1 MKEMNDKS
9 IEHFESFVQET
20 AVQFDYPATPDFTAK
35 SFPREKAAR
44 SIITSPRLAWALAM
58 LALVL
63 AGMFMVPQVR
73 AAVFRI
79 FRAGAITIFQSEG
92 DSYQIQEENSEPFTP
107 FVSEFGEMVSLR
119 DAQDKLRN
127 SIFLPKDLA
136 EPNQFIVD
144 SAEAP
149 TMLVSLWL
157 DGDAPEISLYQ
168 IEVANFAAKGADI
181 VVQTQ
186 VNGQDAFWIEGPHV
200 IRLEDGSFES
210 WLFVEGNVL
219 IWWQGELTF
228 RLEGAENFEEA
239 IAIAESLEEIPVQK

>member
-1 MKEMNDKS
+1 MKDMNDKS
-9 IEHFESFVQET
+9 IEQIELFVQET
-20 AVQFDYPATPDFTAK
+20 AVQFEYPTTPDFTSH
-35 SFPREKAAR
+35 SFVREQATR
-44 SIITSPRLAWALAM
+44 SPVTSPKLAWALAM

-63 AGMFMVPQVR
+63 AGLFMVPQVR
-73 AAVFRI
+73 AAVLRI
-79 FRAGAITIFQSEG
+79 FQAGAITIFQSEG
-92 DSYQIQEENSEPFTP
+92 DSSQPQGENSQSFTP
-107 FVSEFGEMVSLR
+107 FMSEFGETVTLLE
-119 DAQDKLRN
+119 AQDKLRN

-228 RLEGAENFEEA
+228 RLEGAETFEEA
-239 IAIAESLEEIPVQK
+239 IAIAKSLAEIPVQK